1 VGHETDGQP
10 EDAAALPS
18 LASPRPGK
26 YGLASDFSRAD
37 LQRRAVRGTLW
48 TALQALLTLVL
59 GFGANV
65 AVSRALG
72 PVAFGRLALLSTV
85 FSLTGAA
92 AGAGVAWGVV
102 QWGVEAWSARKADET
117 AQLLA
122 RSAGWRLLVQLPVN
136 VAVGVVLLHRSAPWV
151 VAAFVVVT
159 VVASAF
165 DTAMI
170 GLTVTQRTAVGAR
183 IAIVATTVS
192 QIAGVV
198 VALTAPTAGGVW
210 VARYA
215 AGVIGPLVAVTLIDP
230 ALRRGVIHPRL
241 PRGMPPGFWRF
252 ALQFAGSGLLGLLVF
267 NRSEVLVLALYGQ
280 HRGLGIYAL
289 AYGLAAHLTA
299 PVDAA
304 ALPLVAGLGG
314 LLATAPELIG
324 AGLLR
329 AERLVALVSGALMA
343 LAVPALVLLV
353 PLLYGGAYRGAAMLV
368 AVLAIVS
375 TLRVLKHPVDAVL
388 NSRRQSRV
396 LLRANMTSFAIDAV
410 LAFGAIAVIG
420 VWGAVAATGAAQ
432 AVSIGLQARGEV
444 GLGAVRWRQL
454 IGSCGSWLVGIGC
467 GAISLGVGTLLVAPC
482 TRVGAAAATVAVS
495 ALLLGL
501 ARMALG
507 PALHKGDGGPV
518 VSGLPRP
525 VRRVAARALRWAGD
539 TDLRLVT
546 PGQG

>member
-1 VGHETDGQP
+1 MGHETHGQP
-10 EDAAALPS
+10 DDVAALPPS
-18 LASPRPGK
+18 EPPAPVNHGPAPSG
-26 YGLASDFSRAD
+26 ARAD

-48 TALQALLTLVL
+48 TALQTLLTLVL

-65 AVSRALG
+65 VVSRALG

-85 FSLTGAA
+85 FSLTGTA

-102 QWGVEAWSARKADET
+102 QWGVEAWSAGKADET
-117 AQLLA
+117 AQLFA
-122 RSAGWRLLVQLPVN
+122 RSAGWRLLVQLPVD
-136 VAVGVVLLHRSAPWV
+136 VVVGVVLLHRSASWV

-159 VVASAF
+159 VVSSF
-165 DTAMI
+165 FSTAAI

-183 IAIVATTVS
+183 IAIAATTVS

-210 VARYA
+210 VARYS
-215 AGVIGPLVAVTLIDP
+215 AGVIGPLVAVTIIDP
-230 ALRRGVIHPRL
+230 ALRRGVLHPRL
-241 PRGMPPGFWRF
+241 PRGMPTGFWRF
-252 ALQFAGSGLLGLLVF
+252 ALQFVGSGLLGLLVF
-267 NRSEVLVLALYGQ
+267 NRSEVLVLELYGQ
-280 HRGLGIYAL
+280 HRGLGVYAL

-324 AGLLR
+324 PGLLR

-343 LAVPALVLLV
+343 LAVPALVLVV
-353 PLLYGGAYRGAAMLV
+353 PLLYGAAYRGAAMLV

-396 LLRANMTSFAIDAV
+396 LLRANMTSFAVDVV

-454 IGSCGSWLVGIGC
+454 VGSCCSWLVGIGC
-467 GAISLGVGTLLVAPC
+467 GAISLGVGTLLVASC
-482 TRVGAAAATVAVS
+482 TRVGAAAVTVVVS

-507 PALHKGDGGPV
+507 PALHRGDGGPV
-518 VSGLPRP
+518 VSGLPRSL
-525 VRRVAARALRWAGD
+525 RRVAARALGWAGD
-539 TDLRLVT
+539 TDLQLATSRRR
-546 PGQG
+546 

>member
-1 VGHETDGQP
+1 VGHETDRQP
-10 EDAAALPS
+10 EDAAAPAS
-18 LASPRPGK
+18 SASPTPGNQAV
-26 YGLASDFSRAD
+26 ASTFTRAE
-37 LQRRAVRGTLW
+37 LQRRAVHGTLW
-48 TALQALLTLVL
+48 TGLQTVLVLVL

-65 AVSRALG
+65 VVSRALG

-102 QWGVEAWSARKADET
+102 QWGVEAWSAGKADET
-117 AQLLA
+117 AQLFA
-122 RSAGWRLLVQLPVN
+122 RAAGWRLLVQLPVN
-136 VAVGVVLLHRSAPWV
+136 VAVGVLLLHRSAPWV
-151 VAAFVVVT
+151 VVAFVVVT
-159 VVASAF
+159 VVGSAL
-165 DTAMI
+165 DTATL

-183 IAIVATTVS
+183 VAIVASTVS

-198 VALTAPTAGGVW
+198 VALTTPTASGVW

-215 AGVIGPLVAVTLIDP
+215 AGVIGPLVVVTLIDP
-230 ALRRGVIHPRL
+230 ALRRGVLHPRL
-241 PRGMPPGFWRF
+241 PRGMPAGFWRF

-353 PLLYGGAYRGAAMLV
+353 PLVYGASYRGAATLV

-396 LLRANMTSFAIDAV
+396 LLRANMTSFAVDAV
-410 LAFGAIAVIG
+410 VAFGAIAVVG

-454 IGSCGSWLVGIGC
+454 IGSCWSWLVGIGC
-467 GAISLGVGTLLVAPC
+467 GAISLGVGALLVAPC
-482 TRVGAAAATVAVS
+482 TRVGAAAVTVVVS

-501 ARMALG
+501 ARVLLG
-507 PALHKGDGGPV
+507 PALHRGDGGPV

-525 VRRVAARALRWAGD
+525 LRPLAARGLSWAGD
-539 TDLRLVT
+539 TDLRPTT
-546 PGQG
+546 PGQV